1 MRNGRPPQ
9 EPGIII
15 SSRPYEGSPSAGTSP
30 VGSPQGTPSAP
41 EFPEI
46 LSLHA
51 PPGPPRPPKA
61 PLGSGCSQPHT
72 APQRPHPGTNPA
84 RSRVSCSSDTHRQNL
99 LVFPAPRHQVP
110 SRNCLALPVSRPAP
124 VRRARGAAG
133 SRHCWQLHASHGAP
147 RGRCSQGFTSP
158 ISLYSGASFGVH
170 HAQVIQASGGGDD
183 TFKAGRE
190 SHLLSGLVT
199 QPLLIWD
206 KETDDC

>member
-1 MRNGRPPQ
+1 MLLLGPPVLRRRPWGAAVPS
-9 EPGIII
+9 PT
-15 SSRPYEGSPSAGTSP
+15 PHPSA
-30 VGSPQGTPSAP
+30 
-41 EFPEI
+41 
-46 LSLHA
+46 
-51 PPGPPRPPKA
+51 
-61 PLGSGCSQPHT
+61 HT
-72 APQRPHPGTNPA
+72 RGTNPA

-158 ISLYSGASFGVH
+158 ISLYSGTSFGVH

-199 QPLLIWD
+199 QPLLIRD